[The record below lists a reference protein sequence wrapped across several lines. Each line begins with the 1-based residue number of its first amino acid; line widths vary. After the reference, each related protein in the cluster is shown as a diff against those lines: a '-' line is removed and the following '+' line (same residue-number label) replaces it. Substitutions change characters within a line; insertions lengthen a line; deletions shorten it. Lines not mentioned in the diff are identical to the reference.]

1 MWQLTLF
8 ENRKRES
15 ARERGKEERRRAREG
30 PTGIRSGLSRGSE
43 VILISP
49 PTPIGHSQAAQQFI
63 TFFLHSSVPMAHC
76 IALEYDRYDPSISS
90 FTDVVRQALI
100 AESSYLYYGI
110 TPTPR
115 SCEKSLITF
124 VTHQFVKE
132 NSEKYNTKL

>member
-43 VILISP
+43 VIL

-63 TFFLHSSVPMAHC
+63 TFFFTLLSTDGALHC
-76 IALEYDRYDPSISS
+76 
-90 FTDVVRQALI
+90 T
-100 AESSYLYYGI
+100 
-110 TPTPR
+110 
-115 SCEKSLITF
+115 
-124 VTHQFVKE
+124 
-132 NSEKYNTKL
+132 